1 MSVLNTETGE
11 LVNVSYGE
19 VRASVETT
27 KTHLEQA
34 AEQVVWQIENQ
45 AWLVLGHKSWDE
57 MRDAEYKGAAVMV
70 PRADRPEIMVR
81 LRANGLSQKQIGD
94 TLGVSDTTVRRDL
107 NQQMSVETPPTI
119 TNSRGQSRPTSY
131 TTKPAPRV
139 PNSGH
144 QDSGSD
150 DNTTDS
156 VGIRPPRSA
165 EPSSVPAPSEP
176 EPASPD
182 PLGDYLDGSQAVQDA
197 RYLASFYKAI
207 VKESEYRRFDA
218 ERIGRIGD
226 DADMRTLELAAKY
239 AAEFFEKAKRARSGL
254 RVITGGKA

>member
-1 MSVLNTETGE
+1 MKP
-11 LVNVSYGE
+11 
-19 VRASVETT
+19 T

-70 PRADRPEIMVR
+70 PRADRPEIVARMR
-81 LRANGLSQKQIGD
+81 SHGLSQKQIGD
-94 TLGVSDTTVRRDL
+94 TLGVSQRTISGDL
-107 NQQMSVETPPTI
+107 NSNIANEATI

-131 TTKPAPRV
+131 KAKPEPDRDPAPV
-139 PNSGH
+139 PWRHVIG
-144 QDSGSD
+144 
-150 DNTTDS
+150 
-156 VGIRPPRSA
+156 PA
-165 EPSSVPAPSEP
+165 VPDAVIDALPTPEP

-207 VKESEYRRFDA
+207 VKESEYRRFA
-218 ERIGRIGD
+218 CARWRGRGQRD
-226 DADMRTLELAAKY
+226 S
-239 AAEFFEKAKRARSGL
+239 FGN
-254 RVITGGKA
+254 RV